1 MLRSDWTT
9 GIATAGLALGL
20 SGCFAYNQGVR
31 DIDRHP
37 TVDTGV
43 GASIL
48 MPGQA
53 APTLRPQLPARGHG
67 QPAGSHGQPG
77 AAGSEAVT
85 AGVAAT
91 TSPPMTAIGG
101 SRIDEQTHLEWKEEP
116 QFHKY
121 LMAPLAL
128 IAAPFKK
135 LLGESTPPETG
146 PPVPE
151 QSIPRPTIEPKPAPL
166 DYETA
171 QLEAMEQ
178 ELSQR
183 ALSSAARPGAPQPQ
197 TAASTAGASGISIAD
212 ELAALQRSPSNPVP
226 PRVVVRQPVEIHDT
240 PTLPSTR
247 PPPLTTREQD
257 VADGIVD
264 RNDDGRIDMWIYR
277 TNGHITRK
285 QLDQNFDGRPDT
297 THHYD
302 PVTHQLS
309 QVTEDSNHDGAID
322 SWTDYRDG
330 SVVRRRV
337 DSNGDGSVD
346 TWTYYRNGK
355 IARHEQDTTGDGFR
369 DRAGFYRDGRLSH
382 EELDSNAD
390 GLIDITNHYDGREQ
404 LTRREEDTDLD
415 GKIDVISHYEGG
427 RLARKELL
435 GDTES
440 IRR

>member
-1 MLRSDWTT
+1 MLRSHRIT
-9 GIATAGLALGL
+9 GIVSAGLALGL
-20 SGCFAYNQGVR
+20 SGCFAYSEGVR

-48 MPGQA
+48 MPGQT
-53 APTLRPQLPARGHG
+53 APALRPQP
-67 QPAGSHGQPG
+67 PAGSRGQPTG
-77 AAGSEAVT
+77 SPSRPGATGSEGSAAG
-85 AGVAAT
+85 AGGT
-91 TSPPMTAIGG
+91 TSPPMTTIGG
-101 SRIDEQTHLEWKEEP
+101 SSIDEKTHLEWKEEP

-128 IAAPFKK
+128 LAAPFKK
-135 LLGESTPPETG
+135 LLGESSPPEPG

-151 QSIPRPTIEPKPAPL
+151 QSIARPTIKPKPAPL

-171 QLEAMEQ
+171 QLEAMDR

-183 ALSSAARPGAPQPQ
+183 APSSADRRGTPQPPIGA
-197 TAASTAGASGISIAD
+197 TSAGASGISIAD
-212 ELAALQRSPSNPVP
+212 ELAALQRSPSNPMP
-226 PRVVVRQPVEIHDT
+226 PRVAMEQPVEVHDT
-240 PTLPSTR
+240 PSLPSTR

-277 TNGHITRK
+277 SNGQITRK

-297 THHYD
+297 TLHYD
-302 PVTHQLS
+302 PITHQLS
-309 QVTEDSNHDGAID
+309 QVAEDSNHDGAID
-322 SWTDYRDG
+322 SWTDYREG

-337 DSNGDGSVD
+337 DSDGDGSVD

-369 DRAGFYRDGRLSH
+369 DRAGFYREGRLSH

-390 GLIDITNHYDGREQ
+390 GLADITNHYDGREQ
-404 LTRREEDTDLD
+404 LIRREEDTDLD
-415 GKIDVISHYEGG
+415 GVIDVISHFQAG
-427 RLARKELL
+427 RLSRKELL

-440 IRR
+440 VKR

>member
-1 MLRSDWTT
+1 MLRSHWMT
-9 GIATAGLALGL
+9 GITAAGLALGL
-20 SGCFAYNQGVR
+20 SGCFAYREGVR

-48 MPGQA
+48 MPGQT
-53 APTLRPQLPARGHG
+53 APTLRPQLPAASSG
-67 QPAGSHGQPG
+67 QPATPG
-77 AAGSEAVT
+77 PESIAAG
-85 AGVAAT
+85 AGGT
-91 TSPPMTAIGG
+91 TSPPMTTIGG
-101 SRIDEQTHLEWKEEP
+101 SRIDEKTHLEWKEEP

-128 IAAPFKK
+128 VAAPFKK
-135 LLGESTPPETG
+135 LLGESTPPEPG

-151 QSIPRPTIEPKPAPL
+151 QKIARPTIEQKPAPL

-171 QLEAMEQ
+171 QLEAMDR

-183 ALSSAARPGAPQPQ
+183 APPLADRPGTPQPQ
-197 TAASTAGASGISIAD
+197 VAASSAGASGISIAD

-226 PRVVVRQPVEIHDT
+226 PRVAIAEPVEVHDL
-240 PTLPSTR
+240 PSLPSTR

-277 TNGHITRK
+277 SDGQIIRK

-297 THHYD
+297 TLHYD
-302 PVTHQLS
+302 PVSHQLT
-309 QVTEDSNHDGAID
+309 QVAEDSSHDGSID
-322 SWTDYRDG
+322 SWTDYREG

-369 DRAGFYRDGRLSH
+369 DRAGFYREGRLSH

-390 GLIDITNHYDGREQ
+390 GLADITNHYDSREQ

-415 GKIDVISHYEGG
+415 GEIDVISYYEGG
-427 RLARKELL
+427 RLSRKELL

>member
-1 MLRSDWTT
+1 MLRSHWMT
-9 GIATAGLALGL
+9 GIAVGGLALGL
-20 SGCFAYNQGVR
+20 SGCFAYNDGVR

-48 MPGQA
+48 MPGQT
-53 APTLRPQLPARGHG
+53 APTLRPRLPAPSYG
-67 QPAGSHGQPG
+67 QPAAPESEDI
-77 AAGSEAVT
+77 AAGT
-85 AGVAAT
+85 AGA
-91 TSPPMTAIGG
+91 TSPPMTAIGSSG
-101 SRIDEQTHLEWKEEP
+101 IDEKTHLEWKEEP

-121 LMAPLAL
+121 LMAPVAL
-128 IAAPFKK
+128 VAAPFKK
-135 LLGESTPPETG
+135 LLGESTPREPG

-151 QSIPRPTIEPKPAPL
+151 QSISRPTIEQKPAPL
-166 DYETA
+166 DYETV
-171 QLEAMEQ
+171 QLEAMER

-183 ALSSAARPGAPQPQ
+183 APSSAARPATPQ
-197 TAASTAGASGISIAD
+197 TQNFASSDGASGISIAD

-226 PRVVVRQPVEIHDT
+226 PRAAVEQPVEIHDT
-240 PTLPSTR
+240 PISPGTR
-247 PPPLTTREQD
+247 PPPLTTREQH

-264 RNDDGRIDMWIYR
+264 RDDDGRIDMWIYR
-277 TNGHITRK
+277 TDGHITRK

-297 THHYD
+297 SLHYD

-309 QVTEDSNHDGAID
+309 QVAEDSSHDGALD
-322 SWTDYRDG
+322 SWTDYREG

-390 GLIDITNHYDGREQ
+390 GLTDITNHYDGREQ
-404 LTRREEDTDLD
+404 LTRSEEDTDLD
-415 GKIDVISHYEGG
+415 GEIDVISHYEGG
-427 RLARKELL
+427 RLSRKELL